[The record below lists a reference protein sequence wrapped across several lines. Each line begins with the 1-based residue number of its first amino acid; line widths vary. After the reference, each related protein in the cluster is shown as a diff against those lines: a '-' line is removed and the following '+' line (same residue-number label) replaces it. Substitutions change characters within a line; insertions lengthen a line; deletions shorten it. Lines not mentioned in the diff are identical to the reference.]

1 MRVLFVCLGNICR
14 SPLGEGVLR
23 HLAQERGLAM
33 EVDSCGTGAWHA
45 GETPDRR
52 SVAVARGRG
61 VDISRQRARQI
72 VATDLEEFDHVFAM
86 DRSNLADIQGLAT
99 PASTARIALLLEEN
113 ASEGTLDVPDPYYG
127 GPGGFDH
134 VLALVWDAC
143 EAFLDRV
150 DPG

>member
-1 MRVLFVCLGNICR
+1 MAEIRNVRGDVSVKGRAEVRMRVLFVCLGNICR

-72 VATDLEEFDHVFAM
+72 VTADLEDFDHVFAM
-86 DRSNLADIQGLAT
+86 DRS
-99 PASTARIALLLEEN
+99 
-113 ASEGTLDVPDPYYG
+113 TLDVPDPYYG
-127 GPGGFDH
+127 GPGGFEH
-134 VLALVWDAC
+134 VLTLVWDAC
-143 EAFLDRV
+143 EAFLDKV
-150 DPG
+150 EPG